1 MAQLVEHNLAKVGV
15 AGSSPVVR
23 SSNVQVPFPDG
34 TCFDKRRDGQ
44 VVRQGPAKPSPPVRI
59 RFSPPYADM
68 AQLVEHNLAKVGVA
82 GSSPVVRSRLVRQG
96 PAKPSP
102 PVRIRFSPPYAD
114 MAQLVEHNLA
124 KVGVAGS
131 SPVVR
136 SRLVSPSIEG
146 LFYIVSRLVT
156 EPKERVISNLLL
168 FLWP

>member
-82 GSSPVVRSRLVRQG
+82 GWSPVCPLQIDE
-96 PAKPSP
+96 PL
-102 PVRIRFSPPYAD
+102 IRGAFSYC
-114 MAQLVEHNLA
+114 QLLDLNELMD
-124 KVGVAGS
+124 
-131 SPVVR
+131 
-136 SRLVSPSIEG
+136 E
-146 LFYIVSRLVT
+146 IVS
-156 EPKERVISNLLL
+156 NLRIFFIAQNRGSALQLFGLL
-168 FLWP
+168 PASVDVRCLSL

>member
-82 GSSPVVRSRLVRQG
+82 GSSPVVRSRLV
-96 PAKPSP
+96 
-102 PVRIRFSPPYAD
+102 
-114 MAQLVEHNLA
+114 
-124 KVGVAGS
+124 
-131 SPVVR
+131 
-136 SRLVSPSIEG
+136 SPSIEG
-146 LFYIVSRLVT
+146 LFYIVSRLVA
-156 EPKERVISNLLL
+156 EPKKRVISNLLL